1 MNSIFLISES
11 QTVCS
16 LNDPPGS
23 KIIML
28 DFPQVFIL
36 YVNFLQASRLLGRIL
51 ATPITVLRSAPRVF
65 FYTPNHVEAF
75 YLNTSLIITIF
86 FCII

>member
-1 MNSIFLISES
+1 MVALQVLDVDSTDNISGHPRPNSFVDIILKLSMLNINSIFFFNLISES

-36 YVNFLQASRLLGRIL
+36 HVNIFQASRLL
-51 ATPITVLRSAPRVF
+51 
-65 FYTPNHVEAF
+65 
-75 YLNTSLIITIF
+75 
-86 FCII
+86 